1 MKYLINE
8 SQLEGVIYKYLD
20 SIFENYTVEKGGILF
35 HILVI
40 RNGEQD
46 ATVGID
52 LEGDRVAVDYKLRE
66 QLQSM
71 FSIDEEYA
79 NKIVKGYIK
88 EKLNLD

>member
-1 MKYLINE
+1 
-8 SQLEGVIYKYLD
+8 
-20 SIFENYTVEKGGILF
+20 
-35 HILVI
+35 
-40 RNGEQD
+40 
-46 ATVGID
+46 VGID